1 MPRMASSQSPM
12 MAAEEDPNSQQ
23 QRFLQYL
30 HYIVPAVVFAY
41 FWIAKTISAC
51 TLQNLKAK
59 ASGTGPRKVLLP
71 LASLLVFSFLVESCM
86 LLIDTAFNGARY
98 SSTDSNV
105 SSHPSVHEYGRK
117 GSHIQFADRTPIRFT
132 LCSHSLFGQFLLS
145 VFSVPRISLCG
156 TRIPVRGSLD

>member
-1 MPRMASSQSPM
+1 

-30 HYIVPAVVFAY
+30 RYIVPAVVFAY
-41 FWIAKTISAC
+41 FWIAKTISVC
-51 TLQNLKAK
+51 TLQNLK

-71 LASLLVFSFLVESCM
+71 LASLVVFSFLVESCM
-86 LLIDTAFNGARY
+86 LLTDTAFNGARY

-117 GSHIQFADRTPIRFT
+117 GSHIPFADRTPIRFT
-132 LCSHSLFGQFLLS
+132 LCSQSSSGQFLLS
-145 VFSVPRISLCG
+145 VFSVPRILLCG